1 MTFDDITGDR
11 KLWAVHFEGEDDNE
25 LYKVFNNWADVVWL
39 RAFFKENIDD
49 LNAYF
54 KITDIKEAISDTIED
69 SERLRYIIMDISPET
84 DLSKIFRPLDNNQ
97 ASDVML
103 QKEKARLKRKYGH
116 SSWLRLYAIKLIQG
130 NYIITGGAIKLT
142 ATRFV
147 KTFWAKKWG
156 ILIKKESASLDF
168 TELKIPRDYILD
180 WRKKFEKNETTFFIC
195 LNLRNC
201 FWCTECLCQG
211 HEESPFCGRR
221 ASDGRGNT
229 ENFAR
234 GRSRHRGGMRQNFKA
249 RIYNQKQ
256 YLYAGVG
263 GECRCN

>member
-84 DLSKIFRPLDNNQ
+84 FRPLDNNQ

-142 ATRFV
+142 ATMQEREHTRQELV
-147 KTFWAKKWG
+147 KIDKVRRYLLEEG
-156 ILIKKESASLDF
+156 IIDDEGFIEYIS
-168 TELKIPRDYILD
+168 EL
-180 WRKKFEKNETTFFIC
+180 
-195 LNLRNC
+195 
-201 FWCTECLCQG
+201 
-211 HEESPFCGRR
+211 
-221 ASDGRGNT
+221 
-229 ENFAR
+229 
-234 GRSRHRGGMRQNFKA
+234 
-249 RIYNQKQ
+249 
-256 YLYAGVG
+256 
-263 GECRCN
+263 

>member
-25 LYKVFNNWADVVWL
+25 FYKVFNNWADVVWL

-103 QKEKARLKRKYGH
+103 QKRKGP
-116 SSWLRLYAIKLIQG
+116 
-130 NYIITGGAIKLT
+130 
-142 ATRFV
+142 V
-147 KTFWAKKWG
+147 KT
-156 ILIKKESASLDF
+156 
-168 TELKIPRDYILD
+168 
-180 WRKKFEKNETTFFIC
+180 
-195 LNLRNC
+195 
-201 FWCTECLCQG
+201 
-211 HEESPFCGRR
+211 
-221 ASDGRGNT
+221 
-229 ENFAR
+229 
-234 GRSRHRGGMRQNFKA
+234 
-249 RIYNQKQ
+249 
-256 YLYAGVG
+256 
-263 GECRCN
+263 

>member
-142 ATRFV
+142 ATMQEREHTRQELV
-147 KTFWAKKWG
+147 KIDKVRRYLLEEGIIDEVGGVSEALFWLHQE
-156 ILIKKESASLDF
+156 IERS
-168 TELKIPRDYILD
+168 
-180 WRKKFEKNETTFFIC
+180 RKKRQEK
-195 LNLRNC
+195 
-201 FWCTECLCQG
+201 
-211 HEESPFCGRR
+211 
-221 ASDGRGNT
+221 
-229 ENFAR
+229 
-234 GRSRHRGGMRQNFKA
+234 K
-249 RIYNQKQ
+249 
-256 YLYAGVG
+256 
-263 GECRCN
+263 